1 MEENGGGCPKWGV
14 FIDESLLYIYKNH
27 SNTYTKISLNMDTG

>member
-14 FIDESLLYIYKNH
+14 FIDDH
-27 SNTYTKISLNMDTG
+27 SNTYTKIPLNIGESL